1 MRIPARVLFVCIGNS
16 CRSQMA
22 EGFARAR
29 YDDLMEAESAGV
41 QPAAIVQPETID
53 SMARAGISLGGQ
65 FPKKLSELDCSSID
79 LVVNMSSLPILEAMP
94 GFKGLNLMWAVED
107 PIGKSDKVYVKVRDR
122 IEGLVDDL
130 AQTLR
135 NRFAPSGA

>member
-1 MRIPARVLFVCIGNS
+1 
-16 CRSQMA
+16 MA

-41 QPAAIVQPETID
+41 HPAAIVQPETID

-65 FPKKLSELDCSSID
+65 FPKNLSELDCSSID
-79 LVVNMSSLPILEAMP
+79 LVVNMSGLPILEAML

-107 PIGKSDKVYVKVRDR
+107 PIGKSGYKVYVKVRDR

-135 NRFAPSGA
+135 NRFAASGA

>member
-1 MRIPARVLFVCIGNS
+1 MRIPARVLFVCVGNS

-29 YDDLMEAESAGV
+29 HDDLMEAESAGV

-79 LVVNMSSLPILEAMP
+79 LVVNMSSLSILEAMP

-135 NRFAPSGA
+135 NRFAANGA

>member
-1 MRIPARVLFVCIGNS
+1 MQIPARVLFVCIGNS

-29 YDDLMEAESAGV
+29 YDDLMEAASAGV

-53 SMARAGISLGGQ
+53 SMARAAISLGGQ

-79 LVVNMSSLPILEAMP
+79 LVVNMSGLPILEGMP

-135 NRFAPSGA
+135 SRFAASGA